1 MERLYTPWRRE
12 YIEDGSMESR
22 ECIFCFEVMEQA
34 IQEKLVLFSTSRTM
48 VMCNRYPYTTGHLL
62 IAPREHNGDLCEL
75 AGDVSGEMFRL
86 LQESIRII
94 KNVYRPEGMNVGM
107 NLGKVAGAGFAHH
120 LHIHVLPRWG
130 GDTNFMTP
138 LCEVRV
144 LPETVSQTYD
154 RLIPHFNELKI

>member
-12 YIEDGSMESR
+12 YIEDESMESQ
-22 ECIFCFEVMEQA
+22 ECIFCLEGKELA
-34 IQEKLVLFSTSRTM
+34 AQERLVLFASSRAM

-62 IAPREHNGDLCEL
+62 IAPREHRGDFCDLEK
-75 AGDVSGEMFRL
+75 DVAGEMFRL

-94 KNVYRPEGMNVGM
+94 KSIYRPERINVGM

-120 LHIHVLPRWG
+120 LHIHVLPRWA

-144 LPETVSQTYD
+144 LPETVSQTYE
-154 RLIPHFNELKI
+154 RLLPYFNELKL